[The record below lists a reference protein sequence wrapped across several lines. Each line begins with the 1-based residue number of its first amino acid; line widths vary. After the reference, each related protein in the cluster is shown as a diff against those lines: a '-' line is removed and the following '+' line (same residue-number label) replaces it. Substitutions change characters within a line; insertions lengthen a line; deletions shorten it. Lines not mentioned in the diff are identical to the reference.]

1 VLTIHRW
8 LQTDA
13 KSDTVSFEHLVF
25 LPDHQGPDGSM
36 KRNLHLRSFDFL
48 KVSSFPCINHAL
60 ARFDTLTDVGYFG
73 QDCTI
78 FHELPAL
85 DTELVQF
92 LIGWFVSFK
101 EGDSS
106 EKIARE

>member
-1 VLTIHRW
+1 MLAIHRW

-13 KSDTVSFEHLVF
+13 KSDIVSSEHLVF

-36 KRNLHLRSFDFL
+36 KRNLRLRSFDFL

-60 ARFDTLTDVGYFG
+60 TDVGYFG

-78 FHELPAL
+78 FNELPAL
-85 DTELVQF
+85 DKELVQV

>member
-13 KSDTVSFEHLVF
+13 KSDTVSSEHLVF

-36 KRNLHLRSFDFL
+36 KRNLRLRSFDFL

-60 ARFDTLTDVGYFG
+60 ARFDTLMDVGYFG

-78 FHELPAL
+78 FNELPAL
-85 DTELVQF
+85 DKELVQV

>member
-13 KSDTVSFEHLVF
+13 KSDIVSSEHLVF
-25 LPDHQGPDGSM
+25 LPDHQGPDDSM
-36 KRNLHLRSFDFL
+36 KRNLHLRSFDLF
-48 KVSSFPCINHAL
+48 KVSSFPCINRAL

-73 QDCTI
+73 QDCAI
-78 FHELPAL
+78 INELPAL
-85 DTELVQF
+85 DKELVQV

-101 EGDSS
+101 VGDSS
-106 EKIARE
+106 EKIAHE

>member
-1 VLTIHRW
+1 
-8 LQTDA
+8 
-13 KSDTVSFEHLVF
+13 
-25 LPDHQGPDGSM
+25 M
-36 KRNLHLRSFDFL
+36 KRNLHLSSFDFFN
-48 KVSSFPCINHAL
+48 VSSFTCINHAL

-85 DTELVQF
+85 EKERVQV
-92 LIGWFVSFK
+92 LINWFVDFR

>member
-13 KSDTVSFEHLVF
+13 KSDAVSSEHLF
-25 LPDHQGPDGSM
+25 FQPDDQGPDGSM
-36 KRNLHLRSFDFL
+36 KRYLHLRSFDLFN
-48 KVSSFPCINHAL
+48 VSSFACINHAL

-73 QDCTI
+73 QDCAI
-78 FHELPAL
+78 FNELPAL
-85 DTELVQF
+85 DKELVQV

-101 EGDSS
+101 VGDSS
-106 EKIARE
+106 EKIAHE

>member
-1 VLTIHRW
+1 MLTIHRW

-13 KSDTVSFEHLVF
+13 KSDTVSSEHLVF

-36 KRNLHLRSFDFL
+36 KRNLHLRSFDLFN
-48 KVSSFPCINHAL
+48 VSSFACINHAL

-78 FHELPAL
+78 FNELPAF
-85 DTELVQF
+85 DKELVQV
-92 LIGWFVSFK
+92 LIGWFVDFR

>member
-13 KSDTVSFEHLVF
+13 KSDAVSSEHLFF
-25 LPDHQGPDGSM
+25 LPDHQGPDGSI
-36 KRNLHLRSFDFL
+36 KRYLHLRSFDLF
-48 KVSSFPCINHAL
+48 KVSSFACINHAL

-73 QDCTI
+73 QDCAI
-78 FHELPAL
+78 FHELPAF
-85 DTELVQF
+85 DAELVQF